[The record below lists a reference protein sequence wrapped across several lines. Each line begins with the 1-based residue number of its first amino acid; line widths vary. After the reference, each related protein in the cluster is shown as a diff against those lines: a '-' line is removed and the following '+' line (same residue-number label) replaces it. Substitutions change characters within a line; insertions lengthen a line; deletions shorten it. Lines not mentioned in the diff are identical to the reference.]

1 MRIAA
6 TLSLLALTA
15 LPGFAS
21 AQTSGQAF
29 PATLAGHAVM
39 PAESFIE
46 APADAPADLKVSGKF
61 TTGVRVDAVG
71 TIEGKS
77 FDRPTGVK
85 LPFKGQPLQ
94 GHSGIKKAADG
105 TFWVLSDNGF
115 GSKAN
120 SPDPMLFLNNYRIDW
135 GKGTVERV
143 STVFLRDPDKK
154 VPFRIA
160 N

>member
-1 MRIAA
+1 MRIA

-15 LPGFAS
+15 LPGLAS
-21 AQTSGQAF
+21 AQTSTQAF
-29 PATLAGHAVM
+29 AATLAGHAVM
-39 PAESFIE
+39 PAESFVE

-61 TTGVRVDAVG
+61 TTGTRVDAVG
-71 TIEGKS
+71 SVEGKS

-105 TFWVLSDNGF
+105 TFWVISDNGF

-120 SPDPMLFLNNYRIDW
+120 SPDAMLF
-135 GKGTVERV
+135 
-143 STVFLRDPDKK
+143 PQ
-154 VPFRIA
+154 
-160 N
+160 